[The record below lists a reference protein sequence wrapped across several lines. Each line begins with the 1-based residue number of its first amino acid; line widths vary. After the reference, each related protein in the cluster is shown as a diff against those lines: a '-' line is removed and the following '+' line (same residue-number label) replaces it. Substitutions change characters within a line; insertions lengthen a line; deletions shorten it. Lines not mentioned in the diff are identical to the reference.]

1 MGYSKVAKLQNYPSM
16 HGSIKGF
23 MEQLISCQSP
33 NGCTHY
39 DIHIPSWHTQVVATR
54 LRSLAPQWMHLSLIS
69 AIVAILYPCICM
81 NLIANIQ
88 KIVCIPEFIRSKQP
102 ISFLTFKILFAS
114 KSLLVSFHFAV
125 TALPSK
131 SK

>member
-1 MGYSKVAKLQNYPSM
+1 MQNYPSM

-54 LRSLAPQWMHLSLIS
+54 LRSLAPQWMHLALIS

-88 KIVCIPEFIRSKQP
+88 KIVYIPEFIRSKQP
-102 ISFLTFKILFAS
+102 ISFLTFKIFICFKISSCIFPFSSNCSAI
-114 KSLLVSFHFAV
+114 
-125 TALPSK
+125 
-131 SK
+131 